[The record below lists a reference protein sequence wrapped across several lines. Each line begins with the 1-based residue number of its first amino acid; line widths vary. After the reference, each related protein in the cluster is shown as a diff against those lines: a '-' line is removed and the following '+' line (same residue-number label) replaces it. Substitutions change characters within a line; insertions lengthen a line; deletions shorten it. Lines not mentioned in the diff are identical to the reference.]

1 MRSDYERLLDIQ
13 EAIENIS
20 RYAKRGKKGFENDE
34 LIQNW
39 IVRHLQII
47 GEASSRLSDDFRN
60 KHPEIAWSKIIGM
73 RNILVH
79 DYFGI
84 DKTIVWAAVEDELP
98 SLKTHIN
105 KIIKNQKNKNI

>member
-1 MRSDYERLLDIQ
+1 MRNDYERLLDIQ
-13 EAIENIS
+13 GAIQNI
-20 RYAKRGKKGFENDE
+20 YKYTTRGKDAFENDE

-47 GEASSRLSDDFRN
+47 GEASSRLSDELRN
-60 KHPEIAWSKIIGM
+60 SHTEIQWSKIIGM

-84 DKTIVWAAVEDELP
+84 DKAVVWAAVENEIP
-98 SLKTHIN
+98 ILKTHIE
-105 KIIKNQKNKNI
+105 KIIDKNS

>member
-1 MRSDYERLLDIQ
+1 MRSDHERLLDIQ
-13 EAIENIS
+13 EAIQNIYK
-20 RYAKRGKKGFENDE
+20 YAERGKNAFENDE

-60 KHPEIAWSKIIGM
+60 NHPEIPWPKIIGM

-84 DKTIVWAAVEDELP
+84 DEAIVWTAVENELP
-98 SLKTHIN
+98 ALKIHIE
-105 KIIKNQKNKNI
+105 KIIDKNS

>member
-13 EAIENIS
+13 EAIANIEK
-20 RYAKRGKKGFENDE
+20 YTNRGKNAFENDE

-39 IVRHLQII
+39 IVWHLQIL

-60 KHPEIAWSKIIGM
+60 GNSEIPWSKIIGM

-84 DKTIVWAAVEDELP
+84 HKAIVWAVVENELP
-98 SLKTHIN
+98 ALKRHIEKIIN
-105 KIIKNQKNKNI
+105 KNT

>member
-1 MRSDYERLLDIQ
+1 MRSDCERLLDIQ
-13 EAIENIS
+13 EAIENID
-20 RYAKRGKKGFENDE
+20 RYANRGKDEFENDE

-47 GEASSRLSDDFRN
+47 GEASSRLSDDFRD
-60 KHPEIAWSKIIGM
+60 KHPQIPWHKIIGM

-84 DKTIVWAAVEDELP
+84 DKAIVWAAVEHELP
-98 SLKTHIN
+98 PLKAHIE
-105 KIIKNQKNKNI
+105 KIIDKNP